1 MGFLNFIIYQFLLIH
16 VFLLQIDNVLMDDNW
31 KKLLDLVGV
40 SDEQR
45 QTKETMEFIYDFVE
59 KRGGIERVTRELEG
73 VVCPPSLPSTDL
85 GDYLLI
91 YLHVIKEN

>member
-1 MGFLNFIIYQFLLIH
+1 
-16 VFLLQIDNVLMDDNW
+16 MDDNW

-73 VVCPPSLPSTDL
+73 VVCSPSLPSTDL